1 MTVLHPLVSAACARH
16 RIPESAVVPLD
27 PENTGSP
34 FAFGDNGGRP
44 IESLDS
50 LRRHAGLPRRWQP
63 LVVTAT
69 ADSPRER
76 AVDELVR
83 RGYTTVAIAAELA
96 ISPRTVT
103 ADRAKLRSRATPIER
118 SFDDSKVCVIGRPT
132 LLRDLVHDC
141 LIEADV
147 GVAPVPGSRIAAA
160 VVVVVEPSARDFDVR
175 PGARIVTCGS
185 PPDSVGLVG
194 AVRRGLVAVLS
205 ADPTPDEVIHA
216 VRRAAEGSASFPQ
229 ALIER
234 LVVELYGPDAGSVV
248 LSNRDRDML
257 DAISAGESMKQ
268 TARRLGVS
276 QKTVENLRRQLYQK
290 LGARS
295 AAEAAALADRFA
307 TRTTRQMA
315 DSSTAVS

>member
-1 MTVLHPLVSAACARH
+1 MCSPSHSGVRSRP
-16 RIPESAVVPLD
+16 PD

-63 LVVTAT
+63 LVVTST

-103 ADRAKLRSRATPIER
+103 ADRARLRSRVTPIGR

-205 ADPTPDEVIHA
+205 ADPTPDEAIHA

-234 LVVELYGPDAGSVV
+234 LVDELYGPDAGSAV
-248 LSNRDRDML
+248 LSNRDPRHVGRDQRRGVDEADGAPPRGQPEDRGKPATPAL
-257 DAISAGESMKQ
+257 SEARGAVGGGSSGIGRPVCDADDTSDG
-268 TARRLGVS
+268 
-276 QKTVENLRRQLYQK
+276 
-290 LGARS
+290 
-295 AAEAAALADRFA
+295 
-307 TRTTRQMA
+307 
-315 DSSTAVS
+315 